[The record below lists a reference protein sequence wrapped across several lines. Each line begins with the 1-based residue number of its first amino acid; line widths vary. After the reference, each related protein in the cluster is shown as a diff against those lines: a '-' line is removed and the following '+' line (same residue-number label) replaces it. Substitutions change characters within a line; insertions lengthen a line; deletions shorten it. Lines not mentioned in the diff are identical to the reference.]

1 MEESFDGTAAGR
13 LAALQE
19 SIIGW
24 ADVCSSGG
32 VVGALPGRMAEGL
45 LCFGIGLVVCHRGG
59 FDFTLSGRGHSARGG
74 QTVFIP
80 EGAFF
85 SVDRQSPDLL
95 VSIIIYKT
103 EPIRYVL
110 GTMVQ
115 SVRLYSIMS
124 PEKHCVWST
133 GDEDGLAR
141 YVALIGPGQPRPD
154 DFFAVNERKL
164 LLLSLTY
171 RLCALFGRRFLGRGS
186 SDARRTE
193 TFLKL
198 VRLIDRHYTA
208 ERGVALRLPSWCRQ
222 YELTI
227 NGETVSASME
237 EGFLVVRRVWQAGD
251 QIRLSLNIVPEI
263 IYPDARIRAAEG
275 KVCVCR
281 GPVVYCAESHD
292 NDNSLDGLVLQPHQ
306 TIREEKASIAGEPC
320 IRLVA
325 EGRRELPAQV
335 LYSAKPAATQP
346 TEIVLHPYALWNNRG
361 DTGMRVFFPKG

>member
-208 ERGVALRLPSWCRQ
+208 ERGVAFYADKLFLTPKYLS
-222 YELTI
+222 ELSKSVC
-227 NGETVSASME
+227 GYTVQE
-237 EGFLVVRRVWQAGD
+237 LVFKAITRRAMA
-251 QIRLSLNIVPEI
+251 L
-263 IYPDARIRAAEG
+263 
-275 KVCVCR
+275 
-281 GPVVYCAESHD
+281 
-292 NDNSLDGLVLQPHQ
+292 LDS
-306 TIREEKASIAGEPC
+306 TNKT
-320 IRLVA
+320 VA
-325 EGRRELPAQV
+325 EIADEFNFPNPSSFGTFFRKQ
-335 LYSAKPAATQP
+335 
-346 TEIVLHPYALWNNRG
+346 
-361 DTGMRVFFPKG
+361 TGMSPQRYRNRT

>member
-19 SIIGW
+19 SIIGR

-32 VVGALPGRMAEGL
+32 VVGALPGRMAEGFQ
-45 LCFGIGLVVCHRGG
+45 CFGIGLVVCHRGG

-80 EGAFF
+80 DGAFF

-171 RLCALFGRRFLGRGS
+171 RLCALFSRRFLGGGS
-186 SDARRTE
+186 PDARRTE

-198 VRLIDRHYTA
+198 VRLIDRHYMA
-208 ERGVALRLPSWCRQ
+208 ERGVAFYADKLFLTPKYLS
-222 YELTI
+222 ELSKSVC
-227 NGETVSASME
+227 GYTVQE
-237 EGFLVVRRVWQAGD
+237 LVFKAITRRAMA
-251 QIRLSLNIVPEI
+251 L
-263 IYPDARIRAAEG
+263 
-275 KVCVCR
+275 
-281 GPVVYCAESHD
+281 
-292 NDNSLDGLVLQPHQ
+292 LDS
-306 TIREEKASIAGEPC
+306 TNKT
-320 IRLVA
+320 VA
-325 EGRRELPAQV
+325 EIADEFNFPNPSSFGTFFRKQ
-335 LYSAKPAATQP
+335 
-346 TEIVLHPYALWNNRG
+346 
-361 DTGMRVFFPKG
+361 TGMSPQRYRNRT